1 MGPSKRLYLVKI
13 EERIKMKKKSLGL
26 NAFLNGLR
34 SVLNLLFPLITF
46 PYVTRI
52 LSVSGIGIYNFSNT
66 YVSYF
71 ILIAGLGIATYA
83 VREGAKYRENQEKI
97 DKFASQIFSLNIIAT
112 IIAYLLLFA
121 SLLIF
126 KNLHNYI
133 SCILIF
139 SLQILFT
146 TLGTEWIYTIY
157 EDYTY
162 ITVRSIVF
170 KVMSIILLF
179 ILVKRPEDYLIYAAI
194 TVFSAVGS
202 NLLNF
207 IHVRSFV
214 HVKLTTKTNWKHHLK
229 PVLVIFASAVAVT
242 IYVASDTTILGLLK
256 SDYAVGIYSTSVKI
270 YQVAQSLLSALL
282 TVTIPR
288 LAFLWGQKR
297 IDEYNQ
303 VLSKVISS
311 LGILVLPAA
320 VGLIMLS
327 REVVLII
334 ASETYL
340 PSVNSLRIISWAI
353 IFSIFAW
360 IFSDC
365 VLIPAK
371 RENLVLRNTIVTAI
385 ENIILNFILIPF
397 MSYDGTSLSTVIAE
411 FTVMI
416 MNGYSCRDIIKP
428 VIFKK
433 NTLKNL
439 LDSIIGCVGIVIVC
453 LLCSYG
459 FKSLWL
465 KTIFS
470 VVLSVIMYGAIL
482 ILLKNKNAYS
492 MLDRAKMI
500 LKSKL

>member
-1 MGPSKRLYLVKI
+1 MR
-13 EERIKMKKKSLGL
+13 ERTIYTKDL
-26 NAFLNGLR
+26 
-34 SVLNLLFPLITF
+34 T
-46 PYVTRI
+46 
-52 LSVSGIGIYNFSNT
+52 VS
-66 YVSYF
+66 
-71 ILIAGLGIATYA
+71 IATYA
-83 VREGAKYRENQEKI
+83 VREGAKYRENKDKI
-97 DKFASQIFSLNIIAT
+97 NDFVSQIFSLNMIAT
-112 IIAYLLLFA
+112 VIAYLLLFA
-121 SLLIF
+121 SLIIF
-126 KNLHNYI
+126 KNLRNYI

-162 ITVRSIVF
+162 ITIRSIVF
-170 KVMSIILLF
+170 KMISIVLLF
-179 ILVKRPEDYLIYAAI
+179 LLVRRPEDYLIYAAI

-207 IHVRSFV
+207 IHARNFV
-214 HVKLTTKTNWKHHLK
+214 HIKLTTKTNWKYHLK
-229 PVLVIFASAVAVT
+229 PILIIFASAIAVT
-242 IYVASDTTILGLLK
+242 IYVSSDTTILGLLK
-256 SDYAVGIYSTSVKI
+256 NDYAVGIYSTSVKI
-270 YQVAQSLLSALL
+270 YQIAQGLLSALL

-288 LAFLWGQKR
+288 LAFLWGRRR
-297 IDEYNQ
+297 ISEYNQ
-303 VLSKVISS
+303 VLSKVIDS
-311 LGILVLPAA
+311 LGILVLPTA

-327 REVVLII
+327 REVILII
-334 ASETYL
+334 ASEKYL

-353 IFSIFAW
+353 IFSIFSW

-371 RENLVLRNTIVTAI
+371 RENFVLRNTVITAI

-397 MSYDGTSLSTVIAE
+397 LSYDGTSLSTVIAE

-433 NTLKNL
+433 DTLKNL
-439 LDSIIGCVGIVIVC
+439 LDSIIGCVGIVVVC
-453 LLCSYG
+453 LLCDIG

-470 VVLSVIMYGAIL
+470 VVLSVIMYVAIL
-482 ILLKNKNAYS
+482 ILLNNKNAYS

>member
-1 MGPSKRLYLVKI
+1 
-13 EERIKMKKKSLGL
+13 MKKKSLGV
-26 NAFLNGLR
+26 NAFLNSFR
-34 SVLNLLFPLITF
+34 SVLNLIFPLITF
-46 PYVTRI
+46 PYVSRV
-52 LSVSGIGIYNFSNT
+52 LSIKGIGIFNFSNT
-66 YVSYF
+66 YISYF
-71 ILIAGLGIATYA
+71 LLIAGLGIATYA
-83 VREGAKYRENQEKI
+83 VREGAKFREDKNKI
-97 DKFASQIFSLNIIAT
+97 NKFASQIFSLNIVAT
-112 IIAYLLLFA
+112 IIAYI
-121 SLLIF
+121 SLLGSLIIF
-126 KNLHNYI
+126 KNLHNYV
-133 SCILIF
+133 SCILIL

-157 EDYTY
+157 EDYAY
-162 ITVRSIVF
+162 ITIRSIIF
-170 KVMSIILLF
+170 KIISIILLF
-179 ILVKRPEDYLIYAAI
+179 ILVRRPEDYLIYAAI

-207 IHVRSFV
+207 IHAKKFV
-214 HVKLTTKTNWKHHLK
+214 HIRLTTKINWRYHLK
-229 PVLVIFASAVAVT
+229 PVLVIFASAVAIT
-242 IYVASDTTILGLLK
+242 IYVSSDTTILGLLK

-270 YQVAQSLLSALL
+270 YQMAESLLSALL

-297 IDEYNQ
+297 IGEYNH
-303 VLSKVISS
+303 VLSKVFDS

-327 REVVLII
+327 REVILII
-334 ASETYL
+334 ASEKYL

-353 IFSIFAW
+353 IFSIFSW

-433 NTLKNL
+433 DTLKNL
-439 LDSIIGCVGIVIVC
+439 LDSIIGCVGIVVVC
-453 LLCSYG
+453 LLCDYG

-482 ILLKNKNAYS
+482 ILLKNKNAYT
-492 MLDRAKMI
+492 MLDRAKKI

>member
-1 MGPSKRLYLVKI
+1 MN
-13 EERIKMKKKSLGL
+13 KKSLGL

-34 SVLNLLFPLITF
+34 SVLNLFFPLIRF
-46 PYVTRI
+46 PYVSRI

-66 YVSYF
+66 YVNYF
-71 ILIAGLGIATYA
+71 ILISGLGIATYA
-83 VREGAKYRENQEKI
+83 VREGAKYREDKNKI
-97 DKFASQIFSLNIIAT
+97 NIFASQVFSLNMIAT
-112 IIAYLLLFA
+112 IIAYVLLLL
-121 SLLIF
+121 SLMIF
-126 KNLHNYI
+126 RNLHNYI

-162 ITVRSIVF
+162 ITVRSIIF
-170 KVMSIILLF
+170 KIISIILLF
-179 ILVKRPEDYLIYAAI
+179 LLVRKPTDYLIYAAI

-207 IHVRSFV
+207 IHARNFV
-214 HVKLTTKTNWKHHLK
+214 HIKLTLNTNWRYHLK
-229 PVLVIFASAVAVT
+229 PVLVIFASAIAIT
-242 IYVASDTTILGLLK
+242 IYVSSDTTILGVLK
-256 SDYAVGIYSTSVKI
+256 NDYAVGIYSTSVKI
-270 YQVAQSLLSALL
+270 YQIAQSLLSALL

-288 LAFLWGQKR
+288 LAFLWGKKR
-297 IDEYNQ
+297 INEYNQ
-303 VLSKVISS
+303 VLSKVIDS

-327 REVVLII
+327 QEVVFII
-334 ASETYL
+334 ASEKYL
-340 PSVNSLRIISWAI
+340 PAVNSLRIISWAI

-416 MNGYSCRDIIKP
+416 MHGYSCRDIIKP

-433 NTLKNL
+433 DTLKNL
-439 LDSIIGCVGIVIVC
+439 LDSIIGCVGIVVVC
-453 LLCSYG
+453 LLCDYG
-459 FKSLWL
+459 FNSLIL

-482 ILLKNKNAYS
+482 VLLGNKNAYS
-492 MLDRAKMI
+492 LLDRARI
-500 LKSKL
+500 RLKNKL

>member
-1 MGPSKRLYLVKI
+1 MNR
-13 EERIKMKKKSLGL
+13 RSLSW
-26 NAFLNGLR
+26 NAFLNGFR
-34 SVLNLLFPLITF
+34 SILNLIFPIITF
-46 PYVTRI
+46 PYVSRV
-52 LSVSGIGIYNFSNT
+52 LSISGIGIYNFSNT
-66 YVSYF
+66 YINYF

-83 VREGAKYRENQEKI
+83 VREGAKYREEKNKME
-97 DKFASQIFSLNIIAT
+97 KFASQIFSINMIAT
-112 IIAYLLLFA
+112 IVAYLLLFF
-121 SLLIF
+121 SLIIF
-126 KNLHNYI
+126 KNLHNYV

-146 TLGTEWIYTIY
+146 TLGTEWIYIIY

-162 ITVRSIVF
+162 ITVRSIII
-170 KVMSIILLF
+170 KIGSIILLF
-179 ILVKRPEDYLIYAAI
+179 LLVRKPEDYLIYAAI

-202 NLLNF
+202 NILNF
-207 IHVRSFV
+207 IHARNFI
-214 HVKLTTKTNWKHHLK
+214 HIRLTIKTNWKYHLK
-229 PVLVIFASAVAVT
+229 PTLIIFASAIAIT
-242 IYVASDTTILGLLK
+242 IYVSSDTTILGLLK
-256 SDYAVGIYSTSVKI
+256 NDYAVGVYSTSVKI
-270 YQVAQSLLSALL
+270 YQMAEGILSALL

-288 LAFLWGQKR
+288 LAFLWGKKR
-297 IDEYNQ
+297 IREYNQ
-303 VLSKVISS
+303 VLSKVLGS
-311 LGILVLPAA
+311 LGLLVLPAA
-320 VGLIMLS
+320 IGLIMLS
-327 REVVLII
+327 REVILII
-334 ASETYL
+334 ASDKYS

-353 IFSIFAW
+353 IFSIFSW

-371 RENLVLRNTIVTAI
+371 RENFVLRNTVITAI

-397 MSYDGTSLSTVIAE
+397 LSYDGTSLSTVIAE

-433 NTLKNL
+433 DTLKNL
-439 LDSIIGCVGIVIVC
+439 LDSIIGCVGIVVIC
-453 LLCSYG
+453 LLCDIG

-470 VVLSVIMYGAIL
+470 VVFSVIMYGAIL

>member
-1 MGPSKRLYLVKI
+1 
-13 EERIKMKKKSLGL
+13 MKKKSLGV

-34 SVLNLLFPLITF
+34 SVLNLFFPLITF
-46 PYVTRI
+46 PYISRV
-52 LSVSGIGIYNFSNT
+52 LSVPGIGIYNFSNT
-66 YVSYF
+66 YISYF

-83 VREGAKYRENQEKI
+83 VREGAKYRENKDKI
-97 DKFASQIFSLNIIAT
+97 NDFVSQIFSLNMIAT
-112 IIAYLLLFA
+112 VIAYLLLFA
-121 SLLIF
+121 SLIIF
-126 KNLHNYI
+126 KNLRNYI

-162 ITVRSIVF
+162 ITIRSIVF
-170 KVMSIILLF
+170 KMISIVLLF
-179 ILVKRPEDYLIYAAI
+179 LLVRRPEDYLIYAAI

-207 IHVRSFV
+207 IHARNFV
-214 HVKLTTKTNWKHHLK
+214 HIKLTTKTNWKYHLK
-229 PVLVIFASAVAVT
+229 PILIIFASAIAVT
-242 IYVASDTTILGLLK
+242 IYVSSDTTILGLLK
-256 SDYAVGIYSTSVKI
+256 NDYAVGIYSTSVKI
-270 YQVAQSLLSALL
+270 YQIAQGLLSALL

-288 LAFLWGQKR
+288 LAFLWGRRR
-297 IDEYNQ
+297 ISEYNQ
-303 VLSKVISS
+303 VLSKVIDS

-327 REVVLII
+327 REVILII
-334 ASETYL
+334 ASEKYL

-353 IFSIFAW
+353 IFSIFSW

-371 RENLVLRNTIVTAI
+371 RENFVLRNTVITAI

-397 MSYDGTSLSTVIAE
+397 LSYDGTSLSTVIAE

-433 NTLKNL
+433 DTLKNL
-439 LDSIIGCVGIVIVC
+439 LDSIIGCVGIVVIC
-453 LLCSYG
+453 LLCDIG

-492 MLDRAKMI
+492 MLDKAKMI

>member
-1 MGPSKRLYLVKI
+1 
-13 EERIKMKKKSLGL
+13 MKKKSLGL

-34 SVLNLLFPLITF
+34 SVLNLFFPLITF
-46 PYVTRI
+46 PYVSRV
-52 LSVSGIGIYNFSNT
+52 LSVSGIGVYNFSNT

-83 VREGAKYRENQEKI
+83 VREGAKYRENINKMN
-97 DKFASQIFSLNIIAT
+97 DFVSQIFSLNMIAT

-121 SLLIF
+121 SLILF
-126 KNLHNYI
+126 KSLHNYV

-157 EDYTY
+157 EDYAY

-170 KVMSIILLF
+170 KIISIVLLF
-179 ILVKRPEDYLIYAAI
+179 LLVRKSEDYLIYATI

-214 HVKLTTKTNWKHHLK
+214 HIKLTTKTNWKYHLK
-229 PVLVIFASAVAVT
+229 PILVIFASAIAVT
-242 IYVASDTTILGLLK
+242 IYVSSDTTILGLIK
-256 SDYAVGIYSTSVKI
+256 NEYAVGIYSTSVKI
-270 YQVAQSLLSALL
+270 YQIAQGLLSALL

-288 LAFLWGQKR
+288 LAFLWGRRR
-297 IDEYNQ
+297 ISEYNQ
-303 VLSKVISS
+303 VLSKVLNS

-334 ASETYL
+334 ASEKYL

-353 IFSIFAW
+353 IFSIFSW

-371 RENLVLRNTIVTAI
+371 REKLVLRNTIVTAI
-385 ENIILNFILIPF
+385 KNIILNFILIPF

-416 MNGYSCRDIIKP
+416 MNGYSCWDIFKP
-428 VIFKK
+428 VIFKRD
-433 NTLKNL
+433 TLKNL
-439 LDSIIGCVGIVIVC
+439 LDSIIGCLGIIVVC
-453 LLCSYG
+453 LLCDIG
-459 FKSLWL
+459 FKSLWF

-470 VVLSVIMYGAIL
+470 VVLSVIMYGTIL
-482 ILLKNKNAYS
+482 ILLENKSVYS
-492 MLDRAKMI
+492 MLDRAKVI

>member
-1 MGPSKRLYLVKI
+1 
-13 EERIKMKKKSLGL
+13 MKKKSLGV

-34 SVLNLLFPLITF
+34 SVLNLFFPLITF
-46 PYVTRI
+46 PYVSRV
-52 LSVSGIGIYNFSNT
+52 LSVPGIGIYNFSNT
-66 YVSYF
+66 YISYF
-71 ILIAGLGIATYA
+71 ILIAGLGISTYA
-83 VREGAKYRENQEKI
+83 VREGAKYRENKDKI
-97 DKFASQIFSLNIIAT
+97 NDFVSQIFSLNMIAT
-112 IIAYLLLFA
+112 VIAYLLLFA
-121 SLLIF
+121 SLIIF
-126 KNLHNYI
+126 KNLRNYI

-162 ITVRSIVF
+162 ITIRSIVF
-170 KVMSIILLF
+170 KMISIVLLF
-179 ILVKRPEDYLIYAAI
+179 LLVRRPEDYLIYAAI

-207 IHVRSFV
+207 IHARNFV
-214 HVKLTTKTNWKHHLK
+214 HIKLTTKTNWKYHLK
-229 PVLVIFASAVAVT
+229 PILIIFASAIAVT
-242 IYVASDTTILGLLK
+242 IYVSSDTTILGLLK
-256 SDYAVGIYSTSVKI
+256 NDYAVGIYSTSVKI
-270 YQVAQSLLSALL
+270 YQIAQGLLSALL

-288 LAFLWGQKR
+288 LAFLWGRRR
-297 IDEYNQ
+297 ISEYNQ
-303 VLSKVISS
+303 VLSKVIDS

-327 REVVLII
+327 REIILII
-334 ASETYL
+334 ASEKYL

-353 IFSIFAW
+353 IFSIFSW

-371 RENLVLRNTIVTAI
+371 RENFVLRNTVITAI

-397 MSYDGTSLSTVIAE
+397 LSYDGTSLSTVIAE

-433 NTLKNL
+433 DTLKNL
-439 LDSIIGCVGIVIVC
+439 LDSIIGCVGIVVIC
-453 LLCSYG
+453 LLCDID

>member
-1 MGPSKRLYLVKI
+1 
-13 EERIKMKKKSLGL
+13 MKKKSLGL

-34 SVLNLLFPLITF
+34 SVLNLFFPLITF
-46 PYVTRI
+46 PYISRI

-66 YVSYF
+66 YINYF
-71 ILIAGLGIATYA
+71 VLIAGLGIATYA
-83 VREGAKYRENQEKI
+83 IREGSKYREDKDKI
-97 DKFASQIFSLNIIAT
+97 NEFVSQIFSLNMIAT
-112 IIAYLLLFA
+112 VIAYLLLFA
-121 SLLIF
+121 SLIIF
-126 KNLHNYI
+126 KNLHNYV

-157 EDYTY
+157 EDYAY
-162 ITVRSIVF
+162 ITIRSIIFKIISIVF
-170 KVMSIILLF
+170 MFLL
-179 ILVKRPEDYLIYAAI
+179 VRKPEDYLIYAAV

-207 IHVRSFV
+207 IHARNFV
-214 HVKLTTKTNWKHHLK
+214 HIRLTTKTNWRYHLK
-229 PVLVIFASAVAVT
+229 PILVIFASSVAVT
-242 IYVASDTTILGLLK
+242 IYVSSDTTILGLLK
-256 SDYAVGIYSTSVKI
+256 NDYAVGIYSTSVKI
-270 YQVAQSLLSALL
+270 YQMAQGLLSALL
-282 TVTIPR
+282 LVTIPR

-297 IDEYNQ
+297 ISEYNR
-303 VLSKVISS
+303 VLSRVINS

-327 REVVLII
+327 REIILII
-334 ASETYL
+334 ASEKYL

-385 ENIILNFILIPF
+385 ENIALNFILIPF

-433 NTLKNL
+433 DTLKNL
-439 LDSIIGCVGIVIVC
+439 LDSIIGCVGIVVVC
-453 LLCSYG
+453 LLCDYG
-459 FKSLWL
+459 FKSLIL

-482 ILLKNKNAYS
+482 VLLKNNNAYS

>member
-1 MGPSKRLYLVKI
+1 MK
-13 EERIKMKKKSLGL
+13 KKKSLGV

-34 SVLNLLFPLITF
+34 SVLNLFFPLITF
-46 PYVTRI
+46 PYVSRV

-66 YVSYF
+66 YISYF
-71 ILIAGLGIATYA
+71 ILIAGLGVATYA
-83 VREGAKYRENQEKI
+83 VREGAKYRDNKDKI
-97 DKFASQIFSLNIIAT
+97 NEFASQIFSLNMIAT
-112 IIAYLLLFA
+112 VIAYLLLFA
-121 SLLIF
+121 SLIIF
-126 KNLHNYI
+126 KNLYNYV
-133 SCILIF
+133 SCILVF

-162 ITVRSIVF
+162 ITIRSIIF
-170 KVMSIILLF
+170 KIISIALLF
-179 ILVKRPEDYLIYAAI
+179 LLVRKPEDYLIYAAI

-207 IHVRSFV
+207 IHARNFI
-214 HVKLTTKTNWKHHLK
+214 HIKLTIKTNWKYHLK
-229 PVLVIFASAVAVT
+229 PILVIFASAIAIT
-242 IYVASDTTILGLLK
+242 IYVSSDTTILGLLK
-256 SDYAVGIYSTSVKI
+256 NDYAVGIYSTSVKI
-270 YQVAQSLLSALL
+270 YQMVEGLLSAML

-288 LAFLWGQKR
+288 LAFLWGKKH

-303 VLSKVISS
+303 VLAKVFNL
-311 LGILVLPAA
+311 LGILGMPVAI
-320 VGLIMLS
+320 GLMMLS
-327 REVVLII
+327 QEVILII
-334 ASETYL
+334 ASKKYL
-340 PSVNSLRIISWAI
+340 PSVNSLRIISWAM
-353 IFSIFAW
+353 IFSLFAW
-360 IFSDC
+360 IFSYC

-371 RENLVLRNTIVTAI
+371 RESLVLRNTVITAI
-385 ENIILNFILIPF
+385 ENIILNFILIPY

-416 MNGYSCRDIIKP
+416 MNGYSCWDIIKP

-433 NTLKNL
+433 DTLKNL
-439 LDSIIGCVGIVIVC
+439 LDSIIGCVGIVVVC
-453 LLCSYG
+453 LLCDYG
-459 FKSLWL
+459 FNSLIL

-492 MLDRAKMI
+492 MLDKAKMI

>member
-1 MGPSKRLYLVKI
+1 MGI
-13 EERIKMKKKSLGL
+13 
-26 NAFLNGLR
+26 NAFLNGFR
-34 SVLNLLFPLITF
+34 SVLNLFFPLITF
-46 PYVTRI
+46 PYVSRI
-52 LSVSGIGIYNFSNT
+52 LSVSGIGIYNFSST
-66 YVSYF
+66 YINYF

-83 VREGAKYRENQEKI
+83 VREGAKYRDNKDKI
-97 DKFASQIFSLNIIAT
+97 DEFASQIFSLNMIAT
-112 IIAYLLLFA
+112 IISYLLLFA
-121 SLLIF
+121 SLIIF
-126 KNLHNYI
+126 KNLHNYV

-157 EDYTY
+157 EDYAY
-162 ITVRSIVF
+162 ITIRSIVF
-170 KVMSIILLF
+170 KIISIILLF
-179 ILVKRPEDYLIYAAI
+179 LLVRKPEDYLIYAAI
-194 TVFSAVGS
+194 TVFAAVGS

-207 IHVRSFV
+207 IHAKSFV
-214 HVKLTTKTNWKHHLK
+214 HIRLTAKTNWRYHLK
-229 PVLVIFASAVAVT
+229 PVLVIFASAIAVT
-242 IYVASDTTILGLLK
+242 IYVSSDTTILGLLK
-256 SDYAVGIYSTSVKI
+256 NDYAVGIYSTSVKI
-270 YQVAQSLLSALL
+270 YQIAQSLLSALL

-288 LAFLWGQKR
+288 LSFLWGKKR

-303 VLSKVISS
+303 VLYKVLNS
-311 LGILVLPAA
+311 LGILVLPVA

-327 REVVLII
+327 REVVLIV
-334 ASETYL
+334 ASRKYL

-353 IFSIFAW
+353 IFSIFGW

-371 RENLVLRNTIVTAI
+371 RENLVLRNTIVTAV
-385 ENIILNFILIPF
+385 ENIVLNFILIPF

-428 VIFKK
+428 VIFRKD
-433 NTLKNL
+433 TLKNL
-439 LDSIIGCVGIVIVC
+439 LDSIIGCVGIVIIC
-453 LLCSYG
+453 LLYDIG

-482 ILLKNKNAYS
+482 ILLKNKNICS
-492 MLDRAKMI
+492 LLDRAKMM